1 MSDQKDDNTIVIDLS
16 NDYGAGSNYIS
27 AGAGIDTLMIDPID
41 TITLTGSSSVSS
53 ITLPSYTTSY
63 STGIGAVGSSAS
75 YYVNSGT
82 NWNQATVNIDNNGID
97 VKDGDIKIKGRSLG
111 EFMSK
116 MEQRMAILVP
126 DPEKLEK
133 FEALKKAYE
142 HYKTMEALCFP
153 EKEEDKDK

>member
-1 MSDQKDDNTIVIDLS
+1 MSDQKDDNTIVLDLGS
-16 NDYGAGSNYIS
+16 SYGAGTDYIS

-41 TITLTGSSSVSS
+41 TITLTGGGSVST

-63 STGIGAVGSSAS
+63 TTGVGAVGSSGS
-75 YYVNSGT
+75 YYINSGAS
-82 NWNQATVNIDNNGID
+82 WNQATVNIDNNGID
-97 VKDGDIKIKGRSLG
+97 VKEGDIKIKGRSLG

>member
-97 VKDGDIKIKGRSLG
+97 VKDGDIKIKGRS
-111 EFMSK
+111 
-116 MEQRMAILVP
+116 
-126 DPEKLEK
+126 
-133 FEALKKAYE
+133 
-142 HYKTMEALCFP
+142 
-153 EKEEDKDK
+153 